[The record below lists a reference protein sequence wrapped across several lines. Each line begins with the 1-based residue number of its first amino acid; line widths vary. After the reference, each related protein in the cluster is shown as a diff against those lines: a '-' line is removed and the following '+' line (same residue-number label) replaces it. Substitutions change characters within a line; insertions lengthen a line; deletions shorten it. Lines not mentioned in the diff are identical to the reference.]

1 MLKSPPAIAPEI
13 QKSYAEYTLATSVR
27 NARVA
32 LMLVIVLMPM
42 GYALDYFVYPEMTDY
57 FFGLRLCTSLCAGLA
72 WIALRQ
78 KGLPNAYYHVMANS
92 WWAIP
97 AVFINMMIAA
107 TSGLNSTYYAGLNLV
122 MLAVSSV
129 IQATMLQ
136 SIIAISVISA
146 IYGIVCSTDG
156 AEFSGRMLFNNGY
169 FMFCT
174 AAIVIT
180 GNFFFNRLRLR
191 EFILRWELDLNRRQ
205 LEDANAQL
213 KELDQIKGRFFANI
227 SHELRTPLTLM
238 ISPLET
244 IIARHSST
252 LGPDTTGLLR
262 TMHGNGLR
270 LLKLINDLL
279 DLVRLESGVLQAK
292 REPVAFGEF
301 LQGMANAARQVA
313 DDKKISLVVTV
324 APEVGLAMLD
334 RDKMEKVV
342 LNLQFN
348 ALKFTPVGGK
358 VELRA
363 DKEGDE
369 LVLRVTD
376 TGIGIPEKD
385 LPRVFGRFFQVD
397 SSARRKY
404 QGVGIGLALVK
415 EFVELHGGTVKVDS
429 IEGKGTTFTARMP
442 YIAAEAGAVAA
453 PEVAL
458 EKLPG
463 DTSSP
468 AIPAASENSV
478 TPSDST
484 ASAASSA
491 VATDVPAASQG
502 EPPAGGSTVSSQ
514 EWLSN
519 LYHRANLFGSQSV
532 DKTAT
537 TNGKIVQP
545 VSSGHDATVLVAD
558 DQPDMLNFLKSELTS
573 RYNVVPVVDGQQA
586 VDNAAAHL
594 PDIILLDM
602 MMPEK
607 DGMQACREI
616 RAAEATRNTPIIL
629 ITAHVD
635 EETKL
640 NALRAG
646 ASDFLP
652 KPFSTTELQV
662 RVQNLI
668 KLHKSQRSLTEQNQ
682 KLSTTIEQLKDTE
695 TQLVQAEK
703 IAALGRLSAGII
715 HEINNPLN
723 FAATGLYTL
732 RSKAKLIPDQDRDDY
747 AEVLKDVEEGIHRVK
762 SIVSDLRTFTH
773 PGSRGVE
780 EVNVQECVASALRF
794 LSQEWKTKVEV
805 KTDLP
810 DTLVLWADK
819 NKFIQVLINLLQNS
833 LDALKMKTFTTDKP
847 TIVVSGRVQG
857 GATILSVRD
866 NGVGIAPEIMG
877 KIFDP
882 FFTTKDVGEGM
893 GLGLSIC
900 YRIVQDYGGKI
911 LVNSEPGLSCEF
923 TLDFPAQQP
932 QVALQP

>member
-1 MLKSPPAIAPEI
+1 MNTTVTTSPELKLAYSG
-13 QKSYAEYTLATSVR
+13 YTLATSIR

-32 LMLVIVLMPM
+32 LVLVIVLMPI
-42 GYALDYFVYPEMTDY
+42 GYLLDYFVYPELTAY
-57 FFGLRLCTSLCAGLA
+57 FFTLRLCTSFCAALA
-72 WIALRQ
+72 LIALRQ
-78 KGLPNAYYHVMANS
+78 TALHPALYHILSNS

-97 AVFINMMIAA
+97 AVFINMMIAS
-107 TSGLNSTYYAGLNLV
+107 TGGLNSTYYAGLNLV
-122 MLAVSSV
+122 VLAVSSV

-136 SIIAISVISA
+136 SIIAISVISLMYA
-146 IYGIVCSTDG
+146 VACLGGGTELN
-156 AEFSGRMLFNNGY
+156 ARMLFNNGY

-174 AAIVIT
+174 AAIVLT
-180 GNFFFNRLRLR
+180 GNYFFNHLRFR
-191 EFILRWELDLNRRQ
+191 EFVLRWELDENRRQ
-205 LEDANAQL
+205 LENANQQL

-238 ISPLET
+238 ISPLES
-244 IIARHSST
+244 IIARHSAA
-252 LGPDTTGLLR
+252 LGADTTSLLR

-279 DLVRLESGVLQAK
+279 DLVRLDSGVLVAK
-292 REPVAFGEF
+292 REAVALADF
-301 LQGMANAARQVA
+301 LNGMASAAKQVA
-313 DDKKISLVVTV
+313 DDKKIRLVVV
-324 APEVGLAMLD
+324 IAADVGVAMLD

-348 ALKFTPVGGK
+348 ALKFTPAGGK

-369 LVLRVTD
+369 LVLRVSD

-385 LPRVFGRFFQVD
+385 LPKVFGRFFQVD

-415 EFVELHGGTVKVDS
+415 EFVELHGGIVKVDS

-442 YIAAEAGAVAA
+442 FIVPEAGVVAAAEQKLHALPPILAATTEGAA
-453 PEVAL
+453 PSNEPSSTPPPSPNGFTTPVA
-458 EKLPG
+458 PQAG
-463 DTSSP
+463 T
-468 AIPAASENSV
+468 AA
-478 TPSDST
+478 TPESG
-484 ASAASSA
+484 A
-491 VATDVPAASQG
+491 
-502 EPPAGGSTVSSQ
+502 TVSSQ

-519 LYHRANLFGSQSV
+519 LYHRANLFGAPVV
-532 DKTAT
+532 DKSSA
-537 TNGKIVQP
+537 GRSGSVIQP
-545 VSSGHDATVLVAD
+545 VSTGHDATVLVAD
-558 DQPDMLNFLKSELTS
+558 DQPDMLNFLKSELVP
-573 RYNVVPVVDGQQA
+573 RYNVVPVSDGQQA

-668 KLHKSQRSLTEQNQ
+668 QLHKSQRALSQQNQ
-682 KLSTTIEQLKDTE
+682 KLATTIEQLKDTE
-695 TQLVQAEK
+695 TQLVQTEK

-732 RSKAKLIPDQDRDDY
+732 RSKAKLIPDPDRDEY
-747 AEVLKDVEEGIHRVK
+747 ADTLKDVEEGVQRVK

-773 PGSRGVE
+773 PGNRGVE
-780 EVNVQECVASALRF
+780 EVNVQEAVASALRF
-794 LSQEWKTKVEV
+794 LSHEWKNKVEV
-805 KTDLP
+805 QTDLP
-810 DTLVLWADK
+810 DTLMLWADR

-833 LDALKMKTFTTDKP
+833 LDAIKAKDFATDKP
-847 TIVVSGRVQG
+847 AITISGRTQDG
-857 GATILSVRD
+857 RSILNIRD
-866 NGVGIAPEIMG
+866 NGVGIAPEIMS

-882 FFTTKDVGEGM
+882 FFTTKDVGQGM

-900 YRIVQDYGGKI
+900 YRIIQDYGGQI
-911 LVNSEPGLSCEF
+911 RVNSEPGAYCEF
-923 TLDFPAQQP
+923 TFEFPASQP
-932 QVALQP
+932 QQTLQP